1 MISHHGTVG
10 QLCLCGQDSGMKELP
25 AGLNP
30 VLRNR
35 TVNSTALSVEIQR
48 TLVENFMSSTEG

>member
-1 MISHHGTVG
+1 
-10 QLCLCGQDSGMKELP
+10 MKELP

-35 TVNSTALSVEIQR
+35 TVNSTILSVEIQR
-48 TLVENFMSSTEG
+48 TLVENFMSLTEG